1 MIVLDGETSQW
12 KRSAWPS
19 LAIGPAVSSPAAI
32 RSMASRCGRMDAGS
46 RFGAK
51 AASRLSSSAIRAPR
65 KRAGRHNRT
74 TPTLRDS
81 PRSTRGRTRMIEYW
95 NALRGG
101 SGTFRLLDEGPWGFE
116 PPGQIAD
123 VRPALRIGGADDRI
137 VGQPRVRERGDQV
150 GQCRLVDP

>member
-32 RSMASRCGRMDAGS
+32 RSMASRCGRMEAGS

-101 SGTFRLLDEGPWGFE
+101 SGTFRLLDEGPRRLE
-116 PPGQIAD
+116 AQGQIAY
-123 VRPALRIGGADDRI
+123 VGSPLPRRVPGHRI
-137 VGQPRVRERGDQV
+137 VGQPRVRQRRDEV
-150 GQCRLVDP
+150 GQRRLVDA